1 MYLLSSFAPS
11 PREWLAGALLLLLLP
26 TVYRDVA
33 ALFPHEPPVVG
44 VEAAAAIQP
53 TGRWRVERTVRITEL
68 CGTALWSRTFKGS
81 LNGEPVVDM
90 LLPAVAA
97 SLPGTL
103 EPVTRGGR
111 RPPGT
116 YTDWWEYELPPGFRG
131 VYIVSVALADCPSGF
146 NDLVQ
151 VYVVNV
157 P

>member
-1 MYLLSSFAPS
+1 MWLYSFLAPR
-11 PREWLAGALLLLLLP
+11 PREWLVAAFFVLLVP
-26 TVYRDVA
+26 TIVADIA
-33 ALFPHEPPVVG
+33 ALFPTRPPVVG
-44 VEAAAAIQP
+44 EGARGEMMP
-53 TGRWRVERTVRITEL
+53 NGRWRVERTVRITEL

-90 LLPAVAA
+90 LLPAVAS
-97 SLPGTL
+97 SLPGAL
-103 EPVTRGGR
+103 EPVARGGR